1 MSKAKEWAVNK
12 CPVSE
17 GRNIKGHQVK
27 IRKNTDGNL
36 SLTSAISL
44 HCDQHSQKDD
54 VNMAATLYVILYPGF
69 PQGLSDEP
77 KI

>member
-1 MSKAKEWAVNK
+1 MSKARGWAVNK

-27 IRKNTDGNL
+27 IRKNMDGNL

-44 HCDQHSQKDD
+44 HRDQHSWKDSD
-54 VNMAATLYVILYPGF
+54 NMAATLYVILYPGF
-69 PQGLSDEP
+69 PQALSDEP